1 MSAPCKSDSEDL
13 TFVRPNLILSSRS
26 ITESG
31 HTKFYGGMANAWV
44 RAILLGISAARC

>member
-1 MSAPCKSDSEDL
+1 MRS
-13 TFVRPNLILSSRS
+13 NLILSSRS

-44 RAILLGISAARC
+44 RVPLGINAAGC